1 MTDDLEPSPAPGYY
15 VTGTLAHRVAVEG
28 HGVLAAGP
36 EADEAG
42 HVLEELI
49 GIEVAAEAVDVCLVL
64 PQRGDAG
71 VNGGGDVHE
80 MGRVAGADHVGVAYG
95 LAARPGLGEDPLVG
109 RIPAGVQHGE
119 PDRAMVGVV
128 DRALA
133 APGQVEA
140 HRDDHLGLHLAERG
154 AQVTP

>member
-28 HGVLAAGP
+28 HGVLASGP

-49 GIEVAAEAVDVCLVL
+49 GIEVAAEAVDVGLVL

-71 VNGGGDVHE
+71 VNGGGDVPG
-80 MGRVAGADHVGVAYG
+80 MGRVAGAGHGGGAHG
-95 LAARPGLGEDPLVG
+95 LAAPPALWAYPHAATV
-109 RIPAGVQHGE
+109 PAG
-119 PDRAMVGVV
+119 
-128 DRALA
+128 
-133 APGQVEA
+133 
-140 HRDDHLGLHLAERG
+140 
-154 AQVTP
+154 

>member
-49 GIEVAAEAVDVCLVL
+49 GIEVAAEAVDVGLVL

-109 RIPAGVQHGE
+109 CIPAGVQHGQ
-119 PDRAMVGVV
+119 PDRAMVGGVY
-128 DRALA
+128 RALVV
-133 APGQVEA
+133 PGKGGG
-140 HRDDHLGLHLAERG
+140 HLGDPPGVNLREPG
-154 AQVTP
+154 G